1 MMNTA
6 GYSPDIKKVT
16 TAIIPVA
23 GLGTR
28 MLPATKAIPKELL
41 PIIDKPIIQYVVEEA
56 IGAGIKEFIFIT
68 RSGKEAIENHFDSNY
83 ELEKKLEFDG
93 KKNILKLIKNIT
105 SSDISISSIRQE
117 NPNGL
122 GHAILCAKN
131 IINKRPFAILLPD
144 EIIKTRSKNSDFSS
158 MMRLFKKS
166 GKGQILVK
174 KIPKKDIS
182 NYGVVEMNSKF
193 LNSKNSRGIK
203 NLIEKPTA
211 ENSPSNYRIVGRY
224 ILPYEVMKFL
234 KTSSKKIKSEIEL
247 TDAIQSYNLNFKDK
261 LEAYISESEIFDC
274 GNPRG
279 FLSANISFAM
289 DKPDMRRHL
298 KNIINSN

>member
-93 KKNILKLIKNIT
+93 KRNILKLIKNIT

-122 GHAILCAKN
+122 GHAVLCAKN

-144 EIIKTRSKNSDFSS
+144 EIIKTGSKNSDFSS

-247 TDAIQSYNLNFKDK
+247 TDAIQSYNLSFKDK

-279 FLSANISFAM
+279 FLSANLSFAM
-289 DKPDMRRHL
+289 DKPSMRRHL